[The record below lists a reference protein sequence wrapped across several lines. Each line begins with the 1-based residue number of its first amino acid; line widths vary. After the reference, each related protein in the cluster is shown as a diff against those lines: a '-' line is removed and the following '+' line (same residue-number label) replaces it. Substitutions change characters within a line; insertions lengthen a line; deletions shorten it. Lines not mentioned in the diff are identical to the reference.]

1 MFQEIK
7 RLIKH
12 TIVYGIG
19 GMLGKFIGFLM
30 IPIYT
35 RFLTTTDYGILELID
50 VSSYIIFEI
59 LVLGISFSILRF
71 YHLYDNQID
80 KNKVVST
87 AIIFSILNS
96 VLIILILSN
105 FTREISEIIFKTD
118 RYSYLL
124 KIVLIAILFEGGYIP
139 ALDSLRAKGKSTVY
153 TLISISRLV
162 AGLSL
167 NIYFVVIL
175 RKGVVGIL
183 YSRLI
188 INFFTFIFLV
198 PMVLREVKIRFDIK
212 KLKEMLCYSIPFV
225 PASFAMYVLHFM
237 DRFLLGRFSNLK
249 IVGLYSLGHKFGMIL
264 SVLITGPFYL
274 MWSSFMF
281 EVAKKENA
289 KKIYAR
295 VLSYFTFIAVF
306 FGLALSVLIKDVL
319 KIMAAPSFFDAH
331 KVTPLI
337 LLGYIFF
344 GAYFVFQVGIC
355 IEKKTKWLAIITWIG
370 GVTSVG
376 INLIL
381 IPKYNMIGAGV
392 TNTISFF
399 VMSLCCYFISNKL
412 YYIRYE
418 IFRVLKIFLTAI
430 GLYLFSLII
439 TLDSILFSILLKGL
453 LLLSFPV
460 VLYFTNFYFDDEKDK
475 LKEVG
480 RIIYSK
486 ITVRG

>member
-153 TLISISRLV
+153 TLI
-162 AGLSL
+162 
-167 NIYFVVIL
+167 
-175 RKGVVGIL
+175 
-183 YSRLI
+183 
-188 INFFTFIFLV
+188 
-198 PMVLREVKIRFDIK
+198 
-212 KLKEMLCYSIPFV
+212 
-225 PASFAMYVLHFM
+225 
-237 DRFLLGRFSNLK
+237 
-249 IVGLYSLGHKFGMIL
+249 
-264 SVLITGPFYL
+264 
-274 MWSSFMF
+274 
-281 EVAKKENA
+281 
-289 KKIYAR
+289 
-295 VLSYFTFIAVF
+295 
-306 FGLALSVLIKDVL
+306 
-319 KIMAAPSFFDAH
+319 
-331 KVTPLI
+331 
-337 LLGYIFF
+337 
-344 GAYFVFQVGIC
+344 
-355 IEKKTKWLAIITWIG
+355 
-370 GVTSVG
+370 
-376 INLIL
+376 
-381 IPKYNMIGAGV
+381 
-392 TNTISFF
+392 
-399 VMSLCCYFISNKL
+399 
-412 YYIRYE
+412 
-418 IFRVLKIFLTAI
+418 
-430 GLYLFSLII
+430 
-439 TLDSILFSILLKGL
+439 
-453 LLLSFPV
+453 
-460 VLYFTNFYFDDEKDK
+460 
-475 LKEVG
+475 
-480 RIIYSK
+480 
-486 ITVRG
+486 